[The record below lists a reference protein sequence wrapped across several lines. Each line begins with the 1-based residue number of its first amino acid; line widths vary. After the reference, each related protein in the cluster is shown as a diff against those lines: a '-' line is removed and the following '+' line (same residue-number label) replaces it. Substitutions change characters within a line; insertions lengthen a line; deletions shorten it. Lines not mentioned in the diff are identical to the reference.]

1 MYWTVNLSPS
11 TAPGP
16 VPVIRLASSGFVGG
30 DPGGTTSVGSLPHTG
45 RRRVGERRE
54 DDARWVHYG
63 AAVVVV
69 VGAAVVVVVVGDLLE
84 KSSAPVPSTRTATI
98 ATMMPRRVFCRRFAR
113 RCISSILIRR
123 AAF

>member
-1 MYWTVNLSPS
+1 M
-11 TAPGP
+11 
-16 VPVIRLASSGFVGG
+16 LAGF
-30 DPGGTTSVGSLPHTG
+30 TT
-45 RRRVGERRE
+45 
-54 DDARWVHYG
+54 G